1 MKAQPGEEGGYDTM
15 IEAIAGLKEKGYT
28 YDFNMLSNGLEGK
41 VEGETMVLSPKQ
53 FDIVEVHR
61 FEGMSNPSDNSILYA
76 IESEGGLKGTLV
88 SAYGVYAD
96 AMSSEMIEK
105 LDTRR
110 IKP

>member
-1 MKAQPGEEGGYDTM
+1 MKAQPNEEGGYETM
-15 IEAIAGLKEKGYT
+15 TEAIEGLKEKGFT

-41 VEGETMVLSPKQ
+41 VDGENIILSPSQ
-53 FDIVEVHR
+53 FDIAEVHR
-61 FEGMSNPSDNSILYA
+61 FEGMSNPSDNSVLYA

-105 LDTRR
+105 LDTRH
-110 IKP
+110 IKH